1 VRWLTQNVEQLPC
14 WKKTTVY
21 QGFTTTAPAA

>member
-1 VRWLTQNVEQLPC
+1 MTRNVEQLPC

>member
-1 VRWLTQNVEQLPC
+1 LTGSVEQLPC

-21 QGFTTTAPAA
+21 QGFTTTPPAA